1 MKILMATSE
10 AVPYI
15 KTGGLA
21 DVAGSLSEVLTER
34 GHELRLV
41 LPYYRDI
48 AAEKPEKLPFELNI
62 GSQTCSVFQ
71 CTGIAGTPCYLI
83 AHPVFTQRS
92 GVYGETSHSP
102 YPDNLYR
109 FTLFSKAVL
118 ELCSQ
123 LKWYPEILHCHDW
136 TTGLLPS
143 LLRRSWD
150 TGFSK
155 TKSIMTIHNLGYQG
169 EFTKHDIHAAG
180 LDADL
185 VFGDEPV
192 TYEQRVNMLKT
203 GISKADI
210 ISTVSKTYAREIQTR
225 TMGHGLDL
233 LLSSRSEDVYGI
245 LNGVDYSEWN
255 PEHDRYIPHQY
266 GVDQLER
273 KAENKI
279 ELQKY
284 CGLEQ
289 SAETPLFG
297 MVSRLADQKGFR
309 ELCSGT
315 PSALERMLTELPVQ
329 IVIVGTGDHE
339 IESYLSRLEEMYEN
353 FSAHLVFNNYVAHL
367 VEAGADFFLM
377 PSRYEPCGLNQIYS
391 LRYGTLPVV
400 RKTGGLADTVTHINE
415 QEQSGT
421 GFVFDLMS
429 GEAIFDAVQEAS
441 LFYKNEPKAMKN
453 AVIRAM
459 KQNFSWEKSADEYES
474 MYTYLVKKGEH
485 HE

>member
-21 DVAGSLSEVLTER
+21 DVAGSLSEVLTGR
-34 GHELRLV
+34 GHDVRLV

-48 AAEKPEKLPFELNI
+48 KAENPQKLPLQLSI

-71 CTGIAGTPCYLI
+71 CTSEKGTPCYLI
-83 AHPVFTQRS
+83 ANPVFTQRA
-92 GVYGETSHSP
+92 GVYGESSHSP
-102 YPDNLYR
+102 YPDNLFR

-118 ELCSQ
+118 ELCGR
-123 LKWYPEILHCHDW
+123 LDWHPEIIHCHDW

-143 LLRRSWD
+143 LLKRSD
-150 TGFSK
+150 DPGFSD

-180 LDADL
+180 LDAEL
-185 VFGDEPV
+185 VFGEEPV
-192 TYEQRVNMLKT
+192 RYEQRVNMLKT
-203 GISKADI
+203 GITEADI
-210 ISTVSKTYAREIQTR
+210 VSTVSKTYAREIQTR
-225 TMGHGLDL
+225 TMGYGLDQ

-255 PEHDRYIPHQY
+255 PEHDRYIPYQY
-266 GVDQLER
+266 GIEQLEG
-273 KAENKI
+273 KAKNKT

-289 SAETPLFG
+289 STGTPLFG

-339 IESYLSRLEEMYEN
+339 IESYLSGLEQMYEN
-353 FSAHLVFNNYVAHL
+353 FSTHLVFNNYVAHL

-400 RKTGGLADTVTHINE
+400 RKTGGLADTVTPIEE
-415 QEQSGT
+415 QHQTGT

-429 GEAIFDAVQEAS
+429 GEAIFDAVEQAS
-441 LFYKNEPKAMKN
+441 EFYRNNPEVMKKA
-453 AVIRAM
+453 VLRAM
-459 KQNFSWEKSADEYES
+459 KQNFSWEKSVDEYES
-474 MYTYLVKKGEH
+474 LYKNLVNKGEKT
-485 HE
+485 